1 MFFASLMR
9 NGTFSRKVINFF
21 HFFYLSFANHIV
33 SKIPSYTLRKIFY
46 KYLYFMKIGRKS
58 HIQMGVRVYAPWKI
72 KIGDNCSIG
81 HDSLLDG
88 RRGITIGN
96 NVDIAGYVQI
106 FTLGHDIDDAR
117 YQTKGAP
124 VIIKD
129 DVSLFSGSAVLPGV
143 VMESGSVAA
152 LKSVITKD
160 TRSWSLYAGVPAKF
174 IRERGVQQLT
184 YLHDYKRYFH

>member
-1 MFFASLMR
+1 MNFSSLMES
-9 NGTFSRKVINFF
+9 GTLSRKAINFF
-21 HFFYLSFANHIV
+21 HFLYLSFANHVV
-33 SKIPSYTLRKIFY
+33 SKIPSYTVRKLLY

-72 KIGDNCSIG
+72 EIGDNCSIG

-88 RRGITIGN
+88 RRGISIGN

-106 FTLGHDIDDAR
+106 YTLGHDIDDSQ
-117 YQTKGAP
+117 YTTKGAP

-143 VMESGSVAA
+143 VMEIGSISA
-152 LKSVITKD
+152 LRSVITKD
-160 TRSWSLYAGVPAKF
+160 TRPWSLYGGAPARF
-174 IRERGVQQLT
+174 IRERGVKHLT